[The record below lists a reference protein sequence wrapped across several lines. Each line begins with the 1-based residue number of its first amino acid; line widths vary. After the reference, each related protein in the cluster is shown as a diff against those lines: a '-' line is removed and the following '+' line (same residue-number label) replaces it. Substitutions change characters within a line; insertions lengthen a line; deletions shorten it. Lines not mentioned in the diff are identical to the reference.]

1 MEKKMAENLA
11 TLEIP
16 REEWLDET
24 PAGPR
29 RPRRKTALWLFLG
42 GVLLTGAAAAWKWY
56 APAAAPA
63 FNAVEVKR
71 GNLARTITA
80 TGKLQALTTVQV
92 GTQVSGIISELHAD
106 FNSRV
111 VKGQVIAR
119 LDPSQ
124 YEAQRAQAQ
133 ASLESARS
141 RIVSAQSNVANAD
154 AAVESALANVTRND
168 AALAD
173 AERNAK
179 LTRDLVDAG
188 VKPAMEVPP
197 ADSAVALASAQ
208 RQQAVAQLNQ
218 AKAQAQSARSQL
230 DQARADARQS
240 EAALDLVRVNLERTV
255 IRAPIDGV
263 VISRNV
269 DIGQTVA
276 ASLQAPTIF
285 LIANDLTQM
294 QVLADIDEADVGSLG
309 ADSKVTFTVD
319 AFPNDTFT
327 GRISQIRLA
336 PQTNQNVVTYTAV
349 IDVANPDLKLKP
361 GMTANVTATVAERHD
376 VLQVPNA
383 ALRFRPQRN
392 TVWRV
397 EGGELTSVRVQTG
410 MTDGIHTEITGGD
423 LKEGDRLATAAPSTA
438 PVQRRTTNPMMPAG
452 PRRVR

>member
-1 MEKKMAENLA
+1 MPQDQV

-16 REEWLDET
+16 QDQWLDDT
-24 PAGPR
+24 AGSPRQPAR
-29 RPRRKTALWLFLG
+29 RRLVWIVLGALL
-42 GVLLTGAAAAWKWY
+42 VAGAATAAWKW
-56 APAAAPA
+56 AAQPSSPQYNVVRA
-63 FNAVEVKR
+63 KR
-71 GNLARTITA
+71 GDLSNTITA
-80 TGKLQALTTVQV
+80 TGKIQALTTVQV

-111 VKGQVIAR
+111 TKDQVIAR

-133 ASLESARS
+133 ANLASARS
-141 RIVSAQSNVANAD
+141 RIVTAQTNVANTQ
-154 AAVESALANVTRND
+154 AAIEAAQANVARND
-168 AALAD
+168 AAVAD

-179 LTRDLVDAG
+179 LARDLIEAG
-188 VKPAMEVPP
+188 VKPAMEGPP
-197 ADSAVALASAQ
+197 AESAVALAAAQ

-218 AKAQAQSARSQL
+218 AKAQAQSSQSQL
-230 DQARADARQS
+230 EQARAEARQS

-276 ASLQAPTIF
+276 ASLQAPVIF

-294 QVLADIDEADVGSLG
+294 QVLAEIDEADVGSLG
-309 ADSKVTFTVD
+309 VDSKVTFTVD

-327 GRISQIRLA
+327 GRISQVRLS
-336 PQTNQNVVTYTAV
+336 PQTSQNVVTYTAV

-361 GMTANVTATVAERHD
+361 GMTANVTATVAEKKD

-383 ALRFRPQRN
+383 ALRFKPERN
-392 TVWRV
+392 TVWRID
-397 EGGELTSVRVQTG
+397 GEQLTPIQVRTG
-410 MTDGIHTEITGGD
+410 MTNGISTEIISGE
-423 LKEGDRLATAAPSTA
+423 LKEGDRLATAAAGSASTQKRA
-438 PVQRRTTNPMMPAG
+438 TNPMMPSPG
-452 PRRVR
+452 GRRGIR